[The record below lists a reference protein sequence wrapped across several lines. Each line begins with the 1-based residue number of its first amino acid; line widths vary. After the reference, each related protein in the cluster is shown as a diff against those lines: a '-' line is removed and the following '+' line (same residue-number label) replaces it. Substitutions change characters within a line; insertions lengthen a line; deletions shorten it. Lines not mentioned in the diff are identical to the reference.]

1 MRSIEM
7 VLTMFMSKL
16 AECERLAGEA
26 ARAHD
31 AATTPETRET
41 ALAAV
46 AFFQGAAS
54 AYEREIEEI
63 REAIAI
69 GREIDREI
77 DREERAT
84 TRGARV
90 ADYDVN

>member
-31 AATTPETRET
+31 AATTPEVRET
-41 ALAAV
+41 AMLAT
-46 AFFQGAAS
+46 AFFRGVAS
-54 AYEREIEEI
+54 AYLSEIEGIEDAIEYRREIGRQDAQHAP
-63 REAIAI
+63 REQ
-69 GREIDREI
+69 
-77 DREERAT
+77 ER
-84 TRGARV
+84 
-90 ADYDVN
+90 DWN